1 MTQKLPY
8 RRSAGVALI
17 NRDGD
22 VFIGRRKKSRE
33 DPELGGFDWQMPQG
47 GIDEGETPLQAARRE
62 LYEETNVSSASLIAE
77 APAWLS
83 YDLPTGFGGRWQGRY
98 RGQRQKWFL
107 FGFDGDESEI
117 DIDRPAGGDHAAEFR
132 AWRWERW
139 EALPALIVPFKREVY
154 EKVVALF
161 APIARTARP
170 PPPLRGA

>member
-1 MTQKLPY
+1 MSLTNNVP
-8 RRSAGVALI
+8 VANVGLA
-17 NRDGD
+17 RLD
-22 VFIGRRKKSRE
+22 VATTSRE
-33 DPELGGFDWQMPQG
+33 QPQG

-77 APAWLS
+77 APDWFS

-117 DIDRPAGGDHAAEFR
+117 DIDRPASGDHEAEFR

-139 EALPALIVPFKREVY
+139 EALPRLIVPFKREVY
-154 EKVVALF
+154 EKVVAVF
-161 APIARTARP
+161 APIARALP
-170 PPPLRGA
+170 S

>member
-22 VFIGRRKKSRE
+22 
-33 DPELGGFDWQMPQG
+33 
-47 GIDEGETPLQAARRE
+47 
-62 LYEETNVSSASLIAE
+62 E
-77 APAWLS
+77 A
-83 YDLPTGFGGRWQGRY
+83 
-98 RGQRQKWFL
+98 
-107 FGFDGDESEI
+107 EI

-170 PPPLRGA
+170 PPSLRGA